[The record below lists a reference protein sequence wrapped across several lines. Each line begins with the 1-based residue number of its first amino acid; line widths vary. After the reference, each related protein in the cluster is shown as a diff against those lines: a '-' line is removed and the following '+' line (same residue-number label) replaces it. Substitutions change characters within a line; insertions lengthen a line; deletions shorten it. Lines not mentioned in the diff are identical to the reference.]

1 MIHPHIFRAYDIRG
15 IAHKPQVYLE
25 GTIKDGRS
33 KPEPGSDPDL
43 TPESIKEI
51 AKGTG
56 TYLKRLYGTKLA
68 LGYDCR
74 LSTPDLSKAFL
85 EGLQEVGAEVTV
97 LGLVTTPM
105 LYFAVAHLG
114 FDGGVMITAS
124 HNPKE
129 YNGVKI
135 VGPKAHSV
143 CGDELQVILKMIL
156 EKDYD
161 LTQETLPTKTLD
173 LFPIYKEKLCELV
186 HLERPL
192 NIVLDAANGATAEFV
207 RPLFEALGCKVQ
219 TLFDIPDGNFPNHEA
234 NPEELANMQD
244 LIRAVKETGA
254 DLGLGFD
261 GDGDRVGVV
270 DEKGH
275 HYSADLLLLQLARD
289 LFKRHPGAKV
299 VFDAKTSQVVIDDLK
314 AQGGIPLMAKTGH
327 SFIEKKLRE
336 EGALLGGEISGHL
349 FFAEN
354 YYGFDDA
361 FLGGARLLELLSKS
375 TVPFSELYKD
385 VPVTA
390 CTPEFKSP
398 CPDEKKF
405 AIVEQITKN
414 LTQKYAC
421 ITLDGVRVNFDA
433 KSWGAVRCSN
443 TSPNLTLR
451 FEAPNE
457 ARLKEIILLMLE
469 ELEKYPEID
478 LWWSTPYKA

>member
-15 IAHKPQVYLE
+15 IAH
-25 GTIKDGRS
+25 T
-33 KPEPGSDPDL
+33 PEPGNDPDL

-51 AKGTG
+51 AKATG
-56 TYLKRLYGTKLA
+56 TYLRRRYGTNLV
-68 LGYDCR
+68 LGFDCR
-74 LSTPDLSKAFL
+74 LSTPELSAAFL
-85 EGLQEVGAEVTV
+85 EGLQEVGATVTV

-135 VGPKAHSV
+135 VGPKAHSI
-143 CGDELQVILKMIL
+143 CGDELQVILKMIQDQ
-156 EKDYD
+156 DYD
-161 LTQETLPTKTLD
+161 LSENRPATKELD
-173 LFPIYKEKLCELV
+173 LFPIYLAKLKEIV
-186 HLERPL
+186 HIERPL
-192 NIVLDAANGATAEFV
+192 KVVLDAANGATAHFV
-207 RPLFEALGCKVQ
+207 RPLFEALGCQVT
-219 TLFDIPDGNFPNHEA
+219 TLFDTPDGNFPNHEA

-244 LIRAVKETGA
+244 LIRVVKETGA

-270 DEKGH
+270 DEKGK
-275 HYSADLLLLQLARD
+275 HYTADLLLLQLARD
-289 LFKRHPGAKV
+289 LLKRHPGSKI
-299 VFDAKTSQVVIDDLK
+299 VFDAKTSQVVINDI
-314 AQGGIPLMAKTGH
+314 ANHGGIPLMAKTGH
-327 SFIEKKLRE
+327 SFIETKLRE

-361 FLGGARLLELLSKS
+361 FLGAARLLELLSKS
-375 TVPFSELYKD
+375 DKPFSELYTD

-398 CPDEKKF
+398 CPDDKKF
-405 AIVEQITKN
+405 AIVDQIRDALVK
-414 LTQKYAC
+414 KYDC

-433 KSWGAVRCSN
+433 NSWGAVRCSN

-451 FEAPNE
+451 FEAPDE
-457 ARLKEIILLMLE
+457 TRLKEIVRLMLE
-469 ELEKYPEID
+469 ELEKHPDID
-478 LWWSTPYKA
+478 LWWSAPYKA